1 MGALQAEGGVQPC
14 SRAGHHF
21 GCSLKL
27 QWNQTGPVAW
37 GQRARQCLNLF
48 SSASFSH
55 FHSNRSKL
63 PLINSTIIIRSP
75 NLWSNRENSLP
86 SNNPSL
92 AHYLLPKPKYIFIF
106 NLSSCP
112 RKWGILLPL
121 FLAPLNFL
129 EKFAPSLIH
138 VTFSFSSTEFSAFR
152 TTHLPLVI
160 LDASACTSYS
170 NSLLSFIGK
179 LL

>member
-14 SRAGHHF
+14 RQGRSPLWVQ
-21 GCSLKL
+21 LKAAVESDWACGL
-27 QWNQTGPVAW
+27 RSG
-37 GQRARQCLNLF
+37 ARQCLNVF

-55 FHSNRSKL
+55 FHSNHSKL
-63 PLINSTIIIRSP
+63 PLINSTIIIRLP

-112 RKWGILLPL
+112 TKWGILLTL

-138 VTFSFSSTEFSAFR
+138 VTFSFSSTEFSQ
-152 TTHLPLVI
+152 PLE
-160 LDASACTSYS
+160 LLTSP
-170 NSLLSFIGK
+170 
-179 LL
+179 